1 MPARALRTRHVSF
14 RSVVRS
20 SERPMYFTSP
30 TDPGD
35 QTMKTFVYLQCAG
48 KQATALVAAGVMS
61 ATVQAQ
67 TAAPAA
73 DAKAEEPAFTVSVGA
88 TYGTTSLTGVRSKAT
103 WEPLLDLE
111 YTNGRFYASTGRGV
125 GYNLVDSEQFTFG
138 VGLAYTPARK
148 EKDDLR
154 RRGLGDIKGSGLV
167 LLTAD
172 WSPLEGLIHIYG
184 NASLATRRE
193 NGAFYTLGTTIGF
206 PLYGSLSGFVDLST
220 TFGDKKYM
228 AGRYGVTPAN
238 AAPSGYAVFTPGA
251 GIANAAVSVGVQ
263 YEFSKTWSMG
273 ATAGTTQLLGDAKR
287 SPVTGRKRE
296 PDAALFVS
304 YSF

>member
-1 MPARALRTRHVSF
+1 
-14 RSVVRS
+14 
-20 SERPMYFTSP
+20 MYFTSP

-35 QTMKTFVYLQCAG
+35 QTMKTFVHLQCAG
-48 KQATALVAAGVMS
+48 KHTAALIAAGVMS

-73 DAKAEEPAFTVSVGA
+73 DAKADEPAFTVSVGA
-88 TYGTTSLTGVRSKAT
+88 AYSTETLNGARSKAT
-103 WEPLLDLE
+103 WGPLLDLE
-111 YTNGRFYASTGRGV
+111 YKNGRFYASTSRGV

-138 VGLAYTPARK
+138 AGLAYTPARK

-154 RRGLGDIKGSGLV
+154 RRGLGDVKATGLV
-167 LLTAD
+167 LLTAG
-172 WSPLEGLIHIYG
+172 WSPLDGLINFYG
-184 NASLATRRE
+184 SAALATRRE
-193 NGAFYTLGTTIGF
+193 NGAFYTLGTNIGF

-228 AGRYGVTPAN
+228 ASRYGVTPAN

-251 GIANAAVSVGVQ
+251 GIVNAAVSVGVQ
-263 YEFSKTWSMG
+263 YELSKAWSMG
-273 ATAGTTQLLGDAKR
+273 ATAGTTQLRGDARR
-287 SPVTGRKRE
+287 SPVTNRKRE

-304 YSF
+304 HSF